1 VVIIYK
7 SFIFVDLRTLKC
19 LNKYLFRKRRCND
32 ILQNYI
38 LKIYI
43 KNIENEEIVNLEL
56 KGFIGYL

>member
-1 VVIIYK
+1 MVVIYK

-38 LKIYI
+38 LKICI
-43 KNIENEEIVNLEL
+43 KNIENEDIVNLEL